1 MVFSTIIFLFRF
13 LPITLALYYLAPAK
27 LKNTVLFLCSLVFYC
42 WGEVRFFPVMVA
54 LILINYLSG
63 LAIEHFDAKPALRR
77 FFLLVALIGSLG
89 MLFYFKY
96 ANFVLRS
103 VNALLGTAFAE
114 IQGIGT
120 LPLGISFY
128 TFQTLSYSID
138 VYRRDVKAERNIV
151 DFGAYVVMF
160 PQLIAGPIVKYRD
173 VSDQLHVYRHRYNL
187 KQIEEGM
194 TLFTFGLAKK
204 VLLADAVGALWTD
217 IIGVADSPSTTF
229 VGLANASTPLV
240 WLGIIAY
247 SLQLYFDFSGYS
259 LMGIG
264 MGKMLGFDFPANFNY
279 PYISASIM
287 TQLLSAVVPQ
297 WAKMVREEGGRQKM
311 TKWTRAIAIVI
322 AIVQGWFLVGTLEHP
337 DRLKSLGL
345 NIPADCQLVINPGMQ
360 FALMTVLIMVAG
372 TMFLMWIGDQITER
386 GVGNGVSLIIS
397 VNIIHALPGAV
408 TLAWKTLVY
417 KDGAVVPMGAMLL
430 VALIAFLIIVVA
442 LVVTVTQAQRR
453 IPVQYAKRVMGNKM
467 FSGATQYLPLKLN
480 YSGVMPVIFAT
491 AILSLPQVLFSQIAH
506 YNTTLQWIAT
516 KMNDWMNPAS
526 SGYYIIS
533 GLMIF
538 FFSYFWVATMFQPSQ
553 IAEDLKRNGGYIP
566 GIRPGPPT
574 ALFLDQTM
582 QRLTFAGSAFLTLIY
597 FLPSLLNIGGSIP
610 YLVTQ
615 FFGGTSLLILVGVL
629 LDMMRQVETT
639 LLSRNYDGFLKK
651 GKLKGKYGH
660 VQGTGSAAG
669 SRTVAAMWIVIA
681 VLVLAGAVAYNA
693 MH

>member
-138 VYRRDVKAERNIV
+138 VYRRDVKAERNII

-173 VSDQLHVYRHRYNL
+173 VSDQLHVYKHRYNL

-264 MGKMLGFDFPANFNY
+264 MGKMLGFDFPMNFNL
-279 PYISASIM
+279 PYI
-287 TQLLSAVVPQ
+287 
-297 WAKMVREEGGRQKM
+297 
-311 TKWTRAIAIVI
+311 
-322 AIVQGWFLVGTLEHP
+322 
-337 DRLKSLGL
+337 
-345 NIPADCQLVINPGMQ
+345 
-360 FALMTVLIMVAG
+360 
-372 TMFLMWIGDQITER
+372 
-386 GVGNGVSLIIS
+386 
-397 VNIIHALPGAV
+397 
-408 TLAWKTLVY
+408 
-417 KDGAVVPMGAMLL
+417 
-430 VALIAFLIIVVA
+430 
-442 LVVTVTQAQRR
+442 
-453 IPVQYAKRVMGNKM
+453 
-467 FSGATQYLPLKLN
+467 
-480 YSGVMPVIFAT
+480 
-491 AILSLPQVLFSQIAH
+491 
-506 YNTTLQWIAT
+506 
-516 KMNDWMNPAS
+516 AS
-526 SGYYIIS
+526 SITD
-533 GLMIF
+533 
-538 FFSYFWVATMFQPSQ
+538 FWRRWHMTLSSWFKEYV
-553 IAEDLKRNGGYIP
+553 YIP
-566 GIRPGPPT
+566 LGGNRRGIKRQI
-574 ALFLDQTM
+574 FNM
-582 QRLTFAGSAFLTLIY
+582 FVVWSLTGIWHGADWNFVLWGIY
-597 FLPSLLNIGGSIP
+597 YF
-610 YLVTQ
+610 
-615 FFGGTSLLILVGVL
+615 VL
-629 LDMMRQVETT
+629 LTIEKVF
-639 LLSRNYDGFLKK
+639 LLDKLKK
-651 GKLKGKYGH
+651 GKVWPHIYTLFLVAVGWALFVGNESGVGLSLLFQKLFIPSGGVGCLYFLRNYGVLLAVCIACCTPLPLKIYDRIKEN
-660 VQGTGSAAG
+660 TFM
-669 SRTVAAMWIVIA
+669 RIA
-681 VLVLAGAVAYNA
+681 LVGLLLVLCIAYIVASTNTPFLYFRF
-693 MH
+693 